1 MPLRSS
7 YRAPAYPARALA
19 SAAAEHVPA
28 LDDELGERVLDR
40 RARLLRPVKQR
51 RRRSIQ
57 RYRFPCEHH
66 DFEVAD
72 AAPGRCSRTEPGI
85 PRAATQGAS
94 RCGRDVSPIAEAR
107 AESTARRFGALP
119 TQSPSARRH
128 CGCVLTLG
136 GRCAQR
142 ARCRQSASALRGG
155 PTIRATVAPRGA
167 RRVLVGDR
175 SSARFVGR
183 RRSSPPWDRHRRPAR
198 TTASIRALARR
209 LQAAMRA
216 CGESQV
222 RSRIGSDTSF

>member
-1 MPLRSS
+1 MELGCRTRFGSARGIAGKAPTDIGDLYSRAAARTRGFFRGVRVGATRIRCGPMLMPLRSS

-85 PRAATQGAS
+85 PRAATLGAS
-94 RCGRDVSPIAEAR
+94 RCGRDVSPIAD
-107 AESTARRFGALP
+107 
-119 TQSPSARRH
+119 
-128 CGCVLTLG
+128 C
-136 GRCAQR
+136 R
-142 ARCRQSASALRGG
+142 ARVKGCGLAFCIGNLVGRGLDAPARQEKTSYVARVVASRLERQS
-155 PTIRATVAPRGA
+155 
-167 RRVLVGDR
+167 
-175 SSARFVGR
+175 
-183 RRSSPPWDRHRRPAR
+183 W
-198 TTASIRALARR
+198 
-209 LQAAMRA
+209 
-216 CGESQV
+216 C
-222 RSRIGSDTSF
+222 

>member
-1 MPLRSS
+1 MELGCRTRFGSARGIAGKAPTDIGDLYSRAAARTRGFFRGVRVGATRIRCGPMLMPLRSS

-94 RCGRDVSPIAEAR
+94 RCGRDVSPIAD
-107 AESTARRFGALP
+107 
-119 TQSPSARRH
+119 
-128 CGCVLTLG
+128 C
-136 GRCAQR
+136 R
-142 ARCRQSASALRGG
+142 ARV
-155 PTIRATVAPRGA
+155 T
-167 RRVLVGDR
+167 
-175 SSARFVGR
+175 GR
-183 RRSSPPWDRHRRPAR
+183 RLAFCIGKLVMRGLGAPGAAEGTRVTSR
-198 TTASIRALARR
+198 TLSLDA
-209 LQAAMRA
+209 
-216 CGESQV
+216 
-222 RSRIGSDTSF
+222 

>member
-1 MPLRSS
+1 VSRLPRRRLDLRTARGRGRPTSAASPWSARRYGDALGVHCAEMEDPFGDLYSRAAARTRGFFRGVRVGATRIRCGPMLMPLRSS

-85 PRAATQGAS
+85 PRAATLGAS
-94 RCGRDVSPIAEAR
+94 RCGRDVSPIAERRAR
-107 AESTARRFGALP
+107 ETACESGSVPMRRRCNGSRVSASVTARGP
-119 TQSPSARRH
+119 
-128 CGCVLTLG
+128 
-136 GRCAQR
+136 GR
-142 ARCRQSASALRGG
+142 
-155 PTIRATVAPRGA
+155 
-167 RRVLVGDR
+167 
-175 SSARFVGR
+175 
-183 RRSSPPWDRHRRPAR
+183 
-198 TTASIRALARR
+198 
-209 LQAAMRA
+209 
-216 CGESQV
+216 
-222 RSRIGSDTSF
+222 